1 MNVTI
6 SVLGP
11 DITLKQNLAL
21 ESESPA
27 LKDVARVLLEQD
39 RAKWTPILKDDL
51 PPMQSYTV
59 LINGRNIKSLEGF
72 ETKIRE
78 GDDIVFTVLIMG
90 G

>member
-11 DITLKQNLAL
+11 ELTLKQDMAL
-21 ESESPA
+21 EPESPT
-27 LKDVARVLLEQD
+27 LKDVAKALLEQD
-39 RAKWTPILKDDL
+39 RAKWEHILKDNL
-51 PPMQSYTV
+51 PPTESYAV
-59 LINGRNIKSLEGF
+59 LINGKNIQSLEGL

-78 GDDIVFTVLIMG
+78 GDDIVFAVLISG

>member
-11 DITLKQNLAL
+11 DLILKQDMVL
-21 ESESPA
+21 ESESPT
-27 LKDVARVLLEQD
+27 LKDLARALLAQD
-39 RAKWTPILKDDL
+39 RAKWEPILKDNL
-51 PPMQSYTV
+51 PPTESYAV
-59 LINGRNIKSLEGF
+59 LINGKNIKSLEGL

-78 GDDIVFTVLIMG
+78 GDEIVFAVLLTG

>member
-11 DITLKQNLAL
+11 DITLKQDMAL
-21 ESESPA
+21 ETASPT
-27 LKDVARVLLEQD
+27 LKDVAGALLEQD
-39 RAKWTPILKDDL
+39 RAKWEHILKDNL
-51 PPMQSYTV
+51 PPTERYTV
-59 LINGRNIKSLEGF
+59 LINGKNIQSLEGF

-78 GDDIVFTVLIMG
+78 GDEIVFAVLLTG